1 MFLAKCLVV
10 RGVGNIMFI
19 DQGFPPL
26 QQEERPAGVKR

>member
-10 RGVGNIMFI
+10 KGVRNSMFI
-19 DQGFPPL
+19 DQGFPHL